1 MTASVN
7 IMTGWRTGRLATGCW
22 LLAAGCWLLATGY
35 WLLAAGCW
43 LLAGRN
49 FPERQPFIYSATV
62 MPDADERQLV
72 EAAQRDPSKFA
83 ALYERHFNR
92 IYAYVVLRVH
102 DRDAAED
109 VTSDVFQKAL
119 AAIPKY
125 ESRGA
130 PFGAWLIRIAS
141 NVIADRWKRWA
152 REAVGSDLVPEHSAE
167 PDVERVDRLARV
179 FTLVESLPAEQRT
192 VIVERYVEGRS
203 IRDVAGR
210 LGKTEGA
217 VKQLQFRALQ
227 ALRRS
232 MEGADA

>member
-1 MTASVN
+1 
-7 IMTGWRTGRLATGCW
+7 
-22 LLAAGCWLLATGY
+22 
-35 WLLAAGCW
+35 
-43 LLAGRN
+43 
-49 FPERQPFIYSATV
+49 
-62 MPDADERQLV
+62 MPDADEPQLV

-83 ALYERHFNR
+83 ALYERHFDR
-92 IYAYVVLRVH
+92 IYAYVVLRVR

-109 VTSDVFQKAL
+109 VTSDVFHRAL
-119 AAIPKY
+119 AAMAHY

-141 NVIADRWKRWA
+141 NVITDRWRRWA
-152 REAVGSDLVPEHSAE
+152 REAVGSDLVPEQSAE
-167 PDVERVDRLARV
+167 PDVERVDRLAHV
-179 FTLVESLPAEQRT
+179 FTLVDGLPADQRT

-210 LGKTEGA
+210 LGKSEGA

-227 ALRRS
+227 ALRRG